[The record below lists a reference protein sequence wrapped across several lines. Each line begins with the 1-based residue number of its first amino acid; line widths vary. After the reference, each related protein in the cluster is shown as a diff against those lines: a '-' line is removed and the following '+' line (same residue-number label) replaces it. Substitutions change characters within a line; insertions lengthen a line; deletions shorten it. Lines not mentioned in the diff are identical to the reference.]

1 MMWLIDVDAF
11 AAEMK
16 ERQDKAEKWLRE
28 SKDHETATRADA
40 VLSFIYEV
48 KLTLDKMPIVD
59 AVPVVRCRD
68 CIHNY
73 ANMVPG
79 GEGCAK
85 CTELPIAPDF
95 FCKSGER
102 KVGDK

>member
-1 MMWLIDVDAF
+1 MRLIYA
-11 AAEMK
+11 
-16 ERQDKAEKWLRE
+16 DKLMETIKAHDYPL
-28 SKDHETATRADA
+28 KDHLNSTDNGMFTIGIQQA
-40 VLSFIYEV
+40 VDEQ
-48 KLTLDKMPIVD
+48 PAVD

-102 KVGDK
+102 KGGDE